1 MEGRATI
8 NCAVANCKKFT
19 KNHLNHRC
27 SARSSVLTSGLG
39 TWILH
44 ELAQWDRS
52 PIRWKTTSWTNSSGF
67 LTLHAWTASQQ
78 DDWNRCLRNHSFN
91 EKLKHWYQ
99 QIQPFSERTALAI
112 KMIEVV
118 HVCLHNLSSSIS
130 LPSFLKT
137 SDANVFSFAMHWIY
151 RLGEHTN
158 ENWRTWFKW
167 LRSRIKDGKI
177 SLILKMRALAFLSYR

>member
-8 NCAVANCKKFT
+8 NCAVANCKSAKS
-19 KNHLNHRC
+19 HLNLRARSTMLPHC
-27 SARSSVLTSGLG
+27 SARSPMLTSELG
-39 TWILH
+39 TSILH

-67 LTLHAWTASQQ
+67 ITLHAWTASQQ
-78 DDWNRCLRNHSFN
+78 DDWNRCLRNHIFN
-91 EKLKHWYQ
+91 EKLNQWCQ
-99 QIQPFSERTALAI
+99 QIQPFSERTSLAI

-137 SDANVFSFAMHWIY
+137 SDANVFSFAMHRIY
-151 RLGEHTN
+151 LCVCWG
-158 ENWRTWFKW
+158 
-167 LRSRIKDGKI
+167 RSVGVSPVIIFYSSSRCNFVY
-177 SLILKMRALAFLSYR
+177 FLCSK